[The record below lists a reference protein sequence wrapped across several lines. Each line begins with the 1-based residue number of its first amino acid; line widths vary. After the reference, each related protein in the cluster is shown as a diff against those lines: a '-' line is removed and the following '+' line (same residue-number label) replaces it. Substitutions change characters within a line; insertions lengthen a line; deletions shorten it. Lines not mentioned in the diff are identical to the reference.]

1 MPANIQTIHV
11 IQVTTS
17 EEISLAFYT
26 PSKLTN

>member
-1 MPANIQTIHV
+1 MSANIKTIHV

-26 PSKLTN
+26 RSKLTN